1 MFFGIIGMLILYV
14 LLKYILA
21 WIRYFNSQDE
31 RLGQSTWRWSYDYE
45 VDGERDISD
54 LDDKN
59 FGNKNFVKNVKSK
72 SNIFIIGYMNSLKK
86 HSVDSF
92 KKNGCDLILSG
103 PSLLK
108 NIESLTLCRHGK
120 ALTIFCLKKG
130 MIDNGWF

>member
-59 FGNKNFVKNVKSK
+59 FVRLRRKRNKIVTIMYFIVALAF
-72 SNIFIIGYMNSLKK
+72 IFTNHFIA
-86 HSVDSF
+86 
-92 KKNGCDLILSG
+92 
-103 PSLLK
+103 SLLFK
-108 NIESLTLCRHGK
+108 IL
-120 ALTIFCLKKG
+120 
-130 MIDNGWF
+130 D